1 MGILNCCQCGLRSSF
16 LGCFYIC
23 FVSFGFDC
31 LCVGSHICTDGIN
44 DFSSFYQC
52 LTVVVDGFS
61 QVTQSFVM
69 CCDGF
74 FQAQSF
80 KLVGFNIFISGFTD
94 GFTAIFIS
102 SDEVAAGSKA
112 INCLLQLHS
121 FQQQGIGI
129 FFESQLTALFIEFR
143 TFAKNSSKCCLPLIL
158 FASDSL
164 CKVYFFSGRRA
175 AHYGCRNSQT
185 QCFYVEFFHV
195 FYLCGGCKDVIQ
207 ASLFPVN

>member
-1 MGILNCCQCGLRSSF
+1 
-16 LGCFYIC
+16 
-23 FVSFGFDC
+23 
-31 LCVGSHICTDGIN
+31 
-44 DFSSFYQC
+44 
-52 LTVVVDGFS
+52 
-61 QVTQSFVM
+61 M

-121 FQQQGIGI
+121 FQQQSIGI
-129 FFESQLTALFIEFR
+129 FFESQLTGICIKFR
-143 TFAKNSSKCCLPLIL
+143 TFAVNSEKCCFPMIGFTSL
-158 FASDSL
+158 DSL
-164 CKVYFFSGRRA
+164 CEVYFFCARSA

-195 FYLCGGCKDVIQ
+195 FYLFLVGVRT
-207 ASLFPVN
+207 LFKLLFSP